1 MNIFLFTNIIITAL
15 NIFILI
21 YSYSLKFFPI
31 KWRKKI
37 KQDTLVGLAIIFS
50 TMLTM
55 FAWIFYFYI
64 NLF

>member
-37 KQDTLVGLAIIFS
+37 KQDTLVGLAIIFA
-50 TMLTM
+50 TMVTM